1 MWIVGNKPGEIQ
13 ERLVLSQLEAKHH
26 LIFDPVVYLVIIRC
40 IRVYLIMRS
49 TWALPFLRAGARS
62 APTRLKRGAPG
73 PPSGPLSLRERF
85 SFFIFFLNLK
95 KKSFKGAPP
104 FSFLFFFL
112 IKNEKVLNMYVQR
125 LVDELRKTIILPRV
139 PGVLLYT
146 SLYQIS

>member
-1 MWIVGNKPGEIQ
+1 MWIVGNKPGEFQ

-49 TWALPFLRAGARS
+49 SWAPRPRTLRVGR
-62 APTRLKRGAPG
+62 PEGAP
-73 PPSGPLSLRERF
+73 PPMKRAPLF
-85 SFFIFFLNLK
+85 IFIFFK
-95 KKSFKGAPP
+95 K
-104 FSFLFFFL
+104 
-112 IKNEKVLNMYVQR
+112 IKYEKVLNMYVQR

-139 PGVLLYT
+139 PRVLLYT